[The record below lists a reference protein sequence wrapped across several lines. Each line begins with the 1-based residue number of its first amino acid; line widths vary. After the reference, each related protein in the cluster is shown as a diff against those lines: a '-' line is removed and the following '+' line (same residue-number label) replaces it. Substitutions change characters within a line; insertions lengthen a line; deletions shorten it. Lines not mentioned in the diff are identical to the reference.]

1 MELME
6 RIEQGIKKK
15 HSPTESDTDFVDA
28 VYELFDEF
36 KDSYTEEWTRIDD
49 NEKMYRGDHWHD
61 VPQSDPN
68 EPRPSTPIIQ
78 STIENIRAD
87 LGDEFPEAVIRPE
100 DIGDEVC
107 AKVLTEIVAQ
117 DLEATDYEHEYDL
130 LSHDILVGGWT
141 VQETGWDNTLHN
153 GLGGSFIRHVSNKN
167 FMCDPKCADI
177 QNGRAVFKF
186 DKLPREFFRQRF
198 PKVYPHM
205 ENDVQTI
212 SKEHDEF
219 GNLVKSKDSEYMV
232 MIEAW
237 FRFFDGKRYRV
248 HMVKVAGGKVL
259 ENSYNVKADGYFA
272 HGEYPFKVTPLFTQK
287 GTPFGYGIVDMFKS
301 AQKYSDKLDQILLTN
316 ALIAS
321 KPKLLVQADAAD
333 IDDLRDYSKSV
344 HEVKGN
350 PDLVAK
356 WHNPPPL
363 PSHIMNYMALT
374 RQSIKDESGSNDFS
388 RGNVSAGVTAASAI
402 TALQEMSSKRS
413 RMESRRLHLGFK
425 ESVRMMLEVD
435 REFITY
441 PRFVT
446 VTIAGEPQRIKV
458 SDQFFRANTFGI
470 EVPIEFNVSIKTM
483 RETKFTKLANN
494 ELMLQAVNIFGQS
507 ADPVIIFEGM
517 EFDGKELLLEKLRA
531 AQGKGML
538 ALQQQLQQAQQII
551 EQLSQQNQEYGAAV
565 SSMQNAL
572 AAESEPTDQPTLP
585 EQLSA
590 V

>member
-15 HSPTESDTDFVDA
+15 HRPGSEDRDFVDA
-28 VYELFDEF
+28 VYDLFDEF
-36 KDSYTEEWTRIDD
+36 KDSYLTEWNRLDA

-61 VPQSDPN
+61 VPVTDVN

-87 LGDEFPEAVIRPE
+87 LSDEFPEAVIRPE

-117 DLEATDYEHEYDL
+117 DLEATDYEHEYDML
-130 LSHDILVGGWT
+130 THDILVGGWT
-141 VQETGWDNTLHN
+141 VQETGWDNALHN
-153 GLGGSFIRHVSNKN
+153 GLGGAFIRHVSNKN

-186 DKLPREFFRQRF
+186 DKLPREYFRQRY
-198 PKVYPHM
+198 PKIYPEM
-205 ENDVQTI
+205 QGDAETI
-212 SKEHDEF
+212 SKEHDEHT
-219 GNLVKSKDSEYMV
+219 NTVKSLDNEYFIL
-232 MIEAW
+232 IEAW
-237 FRFFDGKRYRV
+237 FRFFDTKANRYRV
-248 HMVKVAGGKVL
+248 HMVKVAGGQLL
-259 ENSYNVKADGYFA
+259 ENSYDVKPDGYFA
-272 HGEYPFKVTPLFTQK
+272 HGEYPFEVTPLFSQK
-287 GTPFGYGIVDMFKS
+287 GTPFGYGIVDMFTS
-301 AQKYSDKLDQILLTN
+301 AQKFSDKLDQILLIN

-321 KPKLLVQADAAD
+321 KPKLLVQKGLADV
-333 IDDLRDYSKSV
+333 DDLRDYSKSV
-344 HEVKGN
+344 HEVEGL
-350 PDLVAK
+350 PDSVAK

-425 ESVRMMLEVD
+425 KSVRMKLEVD

-446 VTIAGEPQRIKV
+446 ITIAGESQLLKV
-458 SDQFFRANTFGI
+458 NDQFFRANTLGI
-470 EVPIEFNVSIKTM
+470 KVPIEFNVSIKTM

-531 AQGKGML
+531 AQGRGIL
-538 ALQQQLQQAQQII
+538 ALQQQLMQAQQI
-551 EQLSQQNQEYGAAV
+551 Y
-565 SSMQNAL
+565 
-572 AAESEPTDQPTLP
+572 
-585 EQLSA
+585 
-590 V
+590 

>member
-15 HSPTESDTDFVDA
+15 QSPTGDRDFVDA
-28 VYELFDEF
+28 VYDLFDEF
-36 KDSYTEEWTRIDD
+36 KDSYITEWERLDG
-49 NEKMYRGDHWHD
+49 NEKMFRGDHWYD
-61 VPQSDPN
+61 IAVVDDN
-68 EPRPSTPIIQ
+68 EPRPTTPIIQ

-87 LGDEFPEAVIRPE
+87 IMDEYPEAIIKPEDVGDEI
-100 DIGDEVC
+100 C
-107 AKVLTEIVAQ
+107 AKILTKIVAQ
-117 DLEATDYEHEYDL
+117 DLESTDYEHEYDML
-130 LSHDILVGGWT
+130 GHDLLVGGWT

-186 DKLPREFFRQRF
+186 DKLPREFFRQRY
-198 PKVYPHM
+198 PKIYPHM
-205 ENDVQTI
+205 QGDAQTI
-212 SKEHDEF
+212 AKEHDEHS
-219 GNLVKSKDSEYMV
+219 NTVKSLDNEYFI

-237 FRFFDGKRYRV
+237 FRFFDGKRYNV
-248 HMVKVAGGKVL
+248 HMVQVGGGQVL
-259 ENSYNVKADGYFA
+259 ENSYDIKPDGYFA
-272 HGEYPFKVTPLFTQK
+272 HGQYPFEVTPLFTQK

-301 AQKYSDKLDQILLTN
+301 SQQYSDKLDQILLIN

-321 KPKLLVQADAAD
+321 RPKLLVQEDMAD

-344 HEVKGN
+344 HAVKGS
-350 PDLVAK
+350 PDQVAK
-356 WHNPPPL
+356 WHNAPSL
-363 PSHIMNYMALT
+363 PNHMMRYMIEM

-388 RGNVSAGVTAASAI
+388 RGNTTSGVTAASAI
-402 TALQEMSSKRS
+402 TALQEMSAKRS

-425 ESVRMMLEVD
+425 KSVRMKLEID
-435 REFITY
+435 REFLTY
-441 PRFVT
+441 KRS
-446 VTIAGEPQRIKV
+446 VTITLNGESQLITVDRNYLVKSTLGV
-458 SDQFFRANTFGI
+458 

-572 AAESEPTDQPTLP
+572 AAEEYQPTDQPTIP
-585 EQLSA
+585 EQLPA